1 MNESYRT
8 LVIVNPCSGNGSTGR
23 RWRSFEQRLGQV
35 LSDFDVVHTTARG
48 HATELSSQG
57 LRDGYQM
64 IVAVGGDGT
73 VHEVVNGFFDEAGQV
88 IGQPVLGLMPAGT
101 GGDYRKLWGLSSDTL
116 ESIDR
121 LAGKDVQLIDAGKVT
136 WNNEA
141 GQEQRRYFANIA
153 SVGLGGAVSKQANEQ
168 SKILGGKVS
177 FFIASARALLRHNNK
192 DLTLETDGKN
202 TRQALITMA
211 AFCIGR
217 YFGGGMMVA
226 PNADPS
232 DGLLDVVTVENAT
245 RMEMIAMTS
254 IYKGEHLDNPKV
266 QWWQGAEVLVSNN
279 NSDECLIELDG
290 EIYGTLPARF
300 SVLHQAF
307 NIKI

>member
-23 RWRSFEQRLGQV
+23 RWRLFEQRFGQV
-35 LSDFDVVHTTARG
+35 LSDFDIVHTTARG

-153 SVGLGGAVSKQANEQ
+153 SVGLSGAVSKQANEQ

-254 IYKGEHLDNPKV
+254 IYKDEHLDNPKI
-266 QWWQGAEVLVSNN
+266 Q
-279 NSDECLIELDG
+279 
-290 EIYGTLPARF
+290 
-300 SVLHQAF
+300 
-307 NIKI
+307 